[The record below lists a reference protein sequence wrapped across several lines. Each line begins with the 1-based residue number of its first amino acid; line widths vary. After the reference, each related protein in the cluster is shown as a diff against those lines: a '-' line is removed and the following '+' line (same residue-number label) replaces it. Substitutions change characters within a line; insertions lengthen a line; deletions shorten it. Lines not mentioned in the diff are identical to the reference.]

1 MYSVVFLVSSHQIL
15 HLELNDDINR
25 NMLKILTL
33 SLKISNLAVFASLI
47 APNVLLAL
55 YLKISKQ
62 LLCIYLK

>member
-62 LLCIYLK
+62 LL